1 MKETIFKAALI
12 GFVPFILVLAILC
25 GAKNINDYQEDKRLA
40 EEAALAEEVTLAEA
54 SKVDEETLK
63 ALKEEEE
70 RQRELERQAI
80 EIERK
85 SYADKLPYEGMD
97 SEFIDDTLVG
107 EHVGYEFEKTS
118 VAGKTAYKSKYIWY
132 AANRRDVTLVVTC
145 MDGKVTDVHK
155 FHTNTY
161 WDSQGNPQSYKTHS
175 NSSYSNTSS
184 RLDKYEVYDYD
195 DPDDFADK
203 WYDEFG
209 YSYEEGYDEA
219 YSYWETYYE
228 DSKKEYNRYYDEY
241 DVGDYDD
248 PDDFAEEWEDEFGD
262 YDDAY
267 EYWEDNY

>member
-107 EHVGYEFEKTS
+107 
-118 VAGKTAYKSKYIWY
+118 
-132 AANRRDVTLVVTC
+132 
-145 MDGKVTDVHK
+145 
-155 FHTNTY
+155 
-161 WDSQGNPQSYKTHS
+161 
-175 NSSYSNTSS
+175 
-184 RLDKYEVYDYD
+184 
-195 DPDDFADK
+195 
-203 WYDEFG
+203 
-209 YSYEEGYDEA
+209 
-219 YSYWETYYE
+219 
-228 DSKKEYNRYYDEY
+228 
-241 DVGDYDD
+241 DYDD
-248 PDDFAEEWEDEFGD
+248 PDDFAEEWEDKFGD
-262 YDDAY
+262 YEDAY